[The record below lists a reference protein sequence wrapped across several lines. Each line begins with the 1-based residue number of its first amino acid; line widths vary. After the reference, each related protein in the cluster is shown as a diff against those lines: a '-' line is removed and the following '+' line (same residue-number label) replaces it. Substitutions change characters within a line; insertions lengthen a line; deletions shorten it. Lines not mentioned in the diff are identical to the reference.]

1 MLDDS
6 TGFLLLLATGF
17 IGLVLIPFGLPG
29 LWVILL
35 GILGYGWLT
44 DFQTVSVWFLGLMI
58 GLAIVGEVFETWIGF
73 RYAKRYGGSSR
84 AGWGALIGGLIGA
97 IIGVPLP
104 IIGSVIG
111 GFIGAFIGAALF
123 EYTRAR
129 QAEGSVKA
137 GWGAVL
143 GRAFA
148 AAGKIAIGLVMVV
161 GSLFA
166 AYN

>member
-1 MLDDS
+1 
-6 TGFLLLLATGF
+6 
-17 IGLVLIPFGLPG
+17 
-29 LWVILL
+29 
-35 GILGYGWLT
+35 
-44 DFQTVSVWFLGLMI
+44 
-58 GLAIVGEVFETWIGF
+58 
-73 RYAKRYGGSSR
+73 
-84 AGWGALIGGLIGA
+84 
-97 IIGVPLP
+97 VPLP

-161 GSLFA
+161 GSLLA